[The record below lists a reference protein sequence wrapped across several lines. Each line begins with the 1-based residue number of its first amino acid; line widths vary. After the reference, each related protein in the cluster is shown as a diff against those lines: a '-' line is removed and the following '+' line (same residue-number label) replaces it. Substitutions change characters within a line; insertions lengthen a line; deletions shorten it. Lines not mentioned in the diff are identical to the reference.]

1 MSATVKD
8 SHTATADC
16 GVPGM
21 LTNIPFVVPAAIA
34 FDAAGPA
41 HLDHRNGIVLAGE
54 QFRPGFTTELE
65 LGHEKPVVEAIHFH
79 ISVVAEP
86 IKG

>member
-1 MSATVKD
+1 
-8 SHTATADC
+8 
-16 GVPGM
+16 M

-34 FDAAGPA
+34 FDAACPA
-41 HLDHRNGIVLAGE
+41 HLDHRIGVVLAGQ

-65 LGHEKPVVEAIHFH
+65 LGHEKPVAEAIHFH